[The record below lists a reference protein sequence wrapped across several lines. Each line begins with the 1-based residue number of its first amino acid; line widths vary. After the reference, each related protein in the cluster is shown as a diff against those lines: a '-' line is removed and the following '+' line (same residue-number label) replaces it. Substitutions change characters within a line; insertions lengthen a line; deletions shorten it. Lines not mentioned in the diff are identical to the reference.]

1 MRYRLRRISRCFVLL
16 IILSILL
23 LVLFRIRYNQ
33 VILDLAKTQVTNST
47 SDLINDAVAA
57 QIARGNIQYDSI
69 VYFEKDVNGKITA
82 LKTRCSI

>member
-47 SDLINDAVAA
+47 SDLINDAVAD
-57 QIARGNIQYDSI
+57 QIAIDGVGYDQI
-69 VYFEKDVNGKITA
+69 VYFENNTFGI
-82 LKTRCSI
+82 L